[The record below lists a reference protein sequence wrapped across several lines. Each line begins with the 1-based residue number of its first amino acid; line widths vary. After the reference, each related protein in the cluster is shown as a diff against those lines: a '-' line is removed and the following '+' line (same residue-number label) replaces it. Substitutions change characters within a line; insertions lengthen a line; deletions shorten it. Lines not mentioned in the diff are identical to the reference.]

1 MIYEIDHRQ
10 MIDALDQDVVRR
22 MRNWVDWKGGG
33 STSCSS
39 SWVLDYGVGIHS
51 GYREASMPVFV
62 AEAQLTDRCIK
73 AVPPDLGSAVA
84 LFWLAEGMSFVEM
97 SAQLGCTDKTVKA
110 RVGKG
115 HVEVTAEIYR
125 QQSGVMLDANKARA
139 GRAAPRD
146 RPTSGPVT
154 LLTARDSEV

>member
-1 MIYEIDHRQ
+1 MIYEVDHRR
-10 MIDALDQDVVRR
+10 MIEALDADVVRR

-97 SAQLGCTDKTVKA
+97 AAQLGCTDKTVKA
-110 RVGKG
+110 RVTKG
-115 HVEVTAEIYR
+115 HIELTAEIYR
-125 QQSGVMLDANKARA
+125 NQPQALLDANKPKAD
-139 GRAAPRD
+139 RAAPRE

-154 LLTARDSEV
+154 LLTSRDSEI